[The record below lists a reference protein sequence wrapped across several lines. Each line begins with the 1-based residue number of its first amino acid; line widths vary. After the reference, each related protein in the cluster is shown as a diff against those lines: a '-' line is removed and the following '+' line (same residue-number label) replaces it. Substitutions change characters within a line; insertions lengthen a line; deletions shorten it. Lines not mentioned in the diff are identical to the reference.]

1 MKQILFT
8 LLLFCTVG
16 LISCR
21 KNRNEINIKQYD
33 DQQIKAYISSA
44 GLTGMQRDLS
54 GGDTTGI
61 YYKILT
67 QGTGV
72 AISYPTVISLVYSER
87 SFDGSYLKTDTIMN
101 HVVNYVGHVSQ
112 NVLPE
117 GVELALVNILKNK
130 GTRARVLVPSHLAFG
145 IYGYGTGSS
154 SGTDRLGGNQSL
166 DYYLNVINDSTYVD
180 PISQL
185 KVNGQD
191 IYDDISIKN
200 YIAANNLS
208 GYTEITT
215 GDYKGLWY
223 KITQAGTG
231 AAITLTS
238 VVNIQYTGF
247 QLNGFQTGDQVNGDA
262 DITAPIDMSSEPLKG
277 FVGGLLQVTPGAKLS
292 LIIPSRLAYGSA
304 SISGIPS
311 YSCLRYEMNV
321 ISVQ

>member
-72 AISYPTVISLVYSER
+72 AISYPTIVSLVFTEKN
-87 SFDGSYLKTDTIMN
+87 FDGTYLATDTIIN
-101 HVVNYVGHVSQ
+101 HVVNYVGHITQ
-112 NVLPE
+112 NNLPT
-117 GVELALVNILKNK
+117 GFELALVNILKNK
-130 GTRARVLVPSHLAFG
+130 GTRARVLVPSHLAYG
-145 IYGYGTGSS
+145 IYGKGTGSS
-154 SGTDRLGGNQSL
+154 SGTNRLEGNQSM
-166 DYYLNVINDSTYVD
+166 DYYINIINDSTYVD

-223 KITQAGTG
+223 KVEQAGTG

-247 QLNGFQTGDQVNGDA
+247 TFNGVQTDDAVNYDGGVG
-262 DITAPIDMSSEPLKG
+262 IDMSSEPLKG

-292 LIIPSRLAYGSA
+292 LIMPSRLAYGKASFSA
-304 SISGIPS
+304 YIPS
-311 YSCLRYEMNV
+311 YTCLRYEMNV
-321 ISVQ
+321 LSVQ